1 MEEGETAMAGPRGL
15 KDVFRMGLMIGLEL
29 DSLLVIFVEEV
40 SFHFI
45 YQKIIIIIRI
55 FEGHLANMHSK
66 EGDPAILTRLFS
78 CYYIQPVEVDPFFFL
93 GSVFPTH
100 FLFSGFIIFYRKE
113 KRNFMAI
120 YNCMSKDY

>member
-45 YQKIIIIIRI
+45 YQKIIIIIIIRI
-55 FEGHLANMHSK
+55 FEGHLANMHSR

-100 FLFSGFIIFYRKE
+100 FFFRFSLFFTGKKKEILWQYIIV
-113 KRNFMAI
+113 
-120 YNCMSKDY
+120 